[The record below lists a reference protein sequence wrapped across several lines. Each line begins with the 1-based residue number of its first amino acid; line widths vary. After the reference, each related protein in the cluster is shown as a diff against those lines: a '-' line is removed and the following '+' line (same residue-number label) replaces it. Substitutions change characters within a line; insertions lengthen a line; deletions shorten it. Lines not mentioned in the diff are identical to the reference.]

1 MRIRV
6 ELDITRPLVKKKKLT
21 IGVLEPILLR
31 FTYERLLSIAFVV
44 Q

>member
-6 ELDITRPLVKKKKLT
+6 ELDITRPLVRKKKLT
-21 IGVLEPILLR
+21 IGGLEPIWLR